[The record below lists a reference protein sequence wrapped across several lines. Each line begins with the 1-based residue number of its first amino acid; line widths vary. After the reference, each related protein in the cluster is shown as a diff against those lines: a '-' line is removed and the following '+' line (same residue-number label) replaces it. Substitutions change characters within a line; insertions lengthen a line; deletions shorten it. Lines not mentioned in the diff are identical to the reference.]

1 MEEANKKDFK
11 GFSMSMNMDYSNGY
25 FDKNSTQMAGNC
37 WIHAGINNMLQN
49 PKGKEIINNLVYKNK
64 ENGSVTVYLPG
75 AAEKGFPKPN
85 GDGMYTYS
93 EAKLLNSSF
102 NISMGDGDYTAFI
115 LAINDFRA
123 ESQNRHDDGGKFDEF
138 CEIVLGEDTGNTIVN
153 GNESWCR
160 ETKIAFTNL
169 KNLYK
174 TALAGNFLDDE
185 TEKSYEKKLEKITS
199 ELELLKISEIEHPN
213 ERYNKIREKFED
225 KNFIL
230 FASVDNDTNLHGELE
245 NNDVFETISGHAYTI
260 LEMNEDSV
268 VLEESNQPG
277 ERITYKVEDFMEI
290 FTISILPLETV

>member
-1 MEEANKKDFK
+1 
-11 GFSMSMNMDYSNGY
+11 
-25 FDKNSTQMAGNC
+25 MAGNC

-49 PKGKEIINNLVYKNK
+49 PKGKEIINNLIYKNT

-93 EAKLLNSSF
+93 EAKLLNSSL

-123 ESQNRHDDGGKFDEF
+123 ESQNNYDDGGKFDEF
-138 CEIVLGEDTGNTIVN
+138 CEIVLGEDTVSTMVS
-153 GNESWCR
+153 GNESWCQ
-160 ETKIAFTNL
+160 EMKIAFTNL

-199 ELELLKISEIEHPN
+199 ELELLKISEIENPN

-225 KNFIL
+225 ENFIL
-230 FASVDNDTNLHGELE
+230 YASVDNDTNLHGELE
-245 NNDVFETISGHAYTI
+245 NNNVFETISGHAYTI

-268 VLEESNQPG
+268 VLEESNHPG
-277 ERITYKVEDFMEI
+277 ERITYKIEDFMEI
-290 FTISILPLETV
+290 FTVFALQLETV